1 MREISYLPD
10 NTITQVRQSKQ
21 LFGSASDLLDPLK
34 RVLNVYLS
42 RWFGNASIKKGR
54 KADVFEPTI
63 EFLRRKDTEAWLN
76 NPKAALPQS
85 DYMNIAQIAETAQ
98 CAAAEKSFFHWE
110 LEFPEVF
117 FAPAMH
123 ASQDVQVDP
132 NGGFDA
138 VIGNPPYGDILDA
151 NDKNYL
157 KSIGFPNT
165 GGRAE
170 VYADFI
176 TSSLKQISGQ
186 RRLSFIIP
194 NTMLDGAQFSEFRKS
209 ITSSV
214 SISEIQDHRN
224 RLVFDDANVQT
235 MVMVLH
241 KNSMGVNYTAPYRYW
256 NTVVENFET
265 GSLLIPD
272 NSDTSWRM
280 ETPVTLK
287 IKQGTC
293 IPLGSGIGT
302 CRDAGVDYKWK
313 GMGWQKRGEKVSI
326 ATLLFYEGQ
335 QINKKD
341 YPLIKGADID
351 RYSLDFNDTWL
362 IHDFEKYRTKE
373 SAVQVYLSLA
383 LVLVKILTRQTS
395 DRIQAC
401 IDYGQ
406 KVTAKSIH
414 TIIPTAPNYNPLYV
428 ITVLNST
435 LMSYLYRTNTGEVG
449 RLFAQVKLYDLRE
462 LPIPCIDFTT
472 PAPRRAELAVEARTL
487 AAQPDP
493 APLLA
498 FTAARLSAGESDVIH
513 DLLAALAE
521 QMIDLNKRKQSE
533 VKRFL
538 TWLES
543 QLQIRPDKDGAI
555 GIDSLKKKSFI
566 RDYLGDY
573 QKGAPALSF
582 DDPAHKMTL
591 WYALMDNRTRVAA
604 TLPTLKPLLR
614 DEYEKSLAALL
625 PIKAALSRTD
635 ALIDRVVYQLYGL
648 TDEEIRLIEYPGLSE
663 AAGSARTEVLREPD
677 IAQQPDPIVA
687 DKIVE
692 KIEPAAAQYFA
703 RVDESGIE
711 AQLRIEITS
720 WDTLPPN
727 VKKYL
732 RTGETLLIRNN
743 IEDYSGVMIYYAK
756 AVELLLMA
764 RWFDP
769 FKAAHSESDVFNEQA
784 FKPYMRGEKSLT
796 LGNVPFLLSS
806 KELAFRAF
814 LARAYPPDR
823 YAAIIDSKTG
833 FASVLTPETVAR
845 FRNGSAHTD
854 DQAESD
860 AQAARAWALRVIGY
874 V

>member
-1 MREISYLPD
+1 MAIMACEPFVVKKDLNPFIVAEQTGLDASYLLALI
-10 NTITQVRQSKQ
+10 NSKQ
-21 LFGSASDLLDPLK
+21 LSYVYVGGSTASVRD
-34 RVLNVYLS
+34 
-42 RWFGNASIKKGR
+42 
-54 KADVFEPTI
+54 
-63 EFLRRKDTEAWLN
+63 
-76 NPKAALPQS
+76 
-85 DYMNIAQIAETAQ
+85 
-98 CAAAEKSFFHWE
+98 
-110 LEFPEVF
+110 
-117 FAPAMH
+117 
-123 ASQDVQVDP
+123 
-132 NGGFDA
+132 
-138 VIGNPPYGDILDA
+138 
-151 NDKNYL
+151 
-157 KSIGFPNT
+157 
-165 GGRAE
+165 
-170 VYADFI
+170 DF
-176 TSSLKQISGQ
+176 
-186 RRLSFIIP
+186 
-194 NTMLDGAQFSEFRKS
+194 
-209 ITSSV
+209 
-214 SISEIQDHRN
+214 
-224 RLVFDDANVQT
+224 
-235 MVMVLH
+235 
-241 KNSMGVNYTAPYRYW
+241 
-256 NTVVENFET
+256 
-265 GSLLIPD
+265 
-272 NSDTSWRM
+272 
-280 ETPVTLK
+280 
-287 IKQGTC
+287 
-293 IPLGSGIGT
+293 
-302 CRDAGVDYKWK
+302 
-313 GMGWQKRGEKVSI
+313 
-326 ATLLFYEGQ
+326 
-335 QINKKD
+335 
-341 YPLIKGADID
+341 
-351 RYSLDFNDTWL
+351 
-362 IHDFEKYRTKE
+362 
-373 SAVQVYLSLA
+373 
-383 LVLVKILTRQTS
+383 RQTTLEGL
-395 DRIQAC
+395 RA
-401 IDYGQ
+401 
-406 KVTAKSIH
+406 
-414 TIIPTAPNYNPLYV
+414 IP
-428 ITVLNST
+428 I
-435 LMSYLYRTNTGEVG
+435 R
-449 RLFAQVKLYDLRE
+449 
-462 LPIPCIDFTT
+462 CIDFKT
-472 PAPRRAELAVEARTL
+472 PAPRRAELAAEARTL

-854 DQAESD
+854 DQAEPD